1 MIDGNDGTTARLM
14 KTMMNIDWRATAMA
28 RTANMRRRLLHQ
40 AILMGVLV
48 SGNIG
53 DSIWVAYTAA
63 RDLNGGG
70 HPVLVHVVISFL
82 ILAIFSG
89 VWIVS
94 EGAEPWPVRLHQ
106 RRHPRA
112 PPFVRQLSINSP
124 GRSTSR
130 PRNPWRCCSP
140 SSNASSSSASP

>member
-1 MIDGNDGTTARLM
+1 MEAL
-14 KTMMNIDWRATAMA
+14 
-28 RTANMRRRLLHQ
+28 
-40 AILMGVLV
+40 ILMGVLV

-70 HPVLVHVVISFL
+70 YPVLVHVVISFL

-94 EGAEPWPVRLHQ
+94 EGAEPWPLVAATIVVPALQFLAIGWADRLGAA
-106 RRHPRA
+106 RRR
-112 PPFVRQLSINSP
+112 R
-124 GRSTSR
+124 R
-130 PRNPWRCCSP
+130 
-140 SSNASSSSASP
+140 